1 MHCVVKLWS
10 GLAAFYIFS
19 LTDLLVMFSFLSC
32 KRGPS
37 DWVLLGSAPLIRSKE
52 NKNNMLLL
60 LGDG

>member
-10 GLAAFYIFS
+10 GLAAFNIFS
-19 LTDLLVMFSFLSC
+19 VTDLLVMFSFLSC

-37 DWVLLGSAPLIRSKE
+37 GRVLLGSAPLIRSKE
-52 NKNNMLLL
+52 NKNNILLL

>member
-19 LTDLLVMFSFLSC
+19 LTDLLVMFSLLSC

-37 DWVLLGSAPLIRSKE
+37 DWVLLDSAPLIRSEE
-52 NKNNMLLL
+52 NKNNNVVALR
-60 LGDG
+60 